1 MSPPSQAADL
11 MAPFA
16 TWLGRWEG
24 EGRGLWEAE
33 PPFRYRETLAIEAVP
48 NRALLRLTQ
57 RATVLASGD
66 VSHSEVGF
74 LRLLPDQLVELM
86 VVVPAGYVEI
96 HTGRLQ
102 DGALVLTP
110 QTISWVTDGPSAAP
124 SAADAGA
131 QSRPPSERGRHCCGQ
146 RRGVQ
151 ARGVVAS
158 ESSADELTRVRR
170 PESSP
175 LLKSW

>member
-1 MSPPSQAADL
+1 

-66 VSHSEVGF
+66 LSHFEVGF

-110 QTISWVTDGPSAAP
+110 QTISRSPTARPLRLVQRTLELNHNLLRNAVGIAVGNEEVSEHVESWLQRAAP
-124 SAADAGA
+124 TS
-131 QSRPPSERGRHCCGQ
+131 
-146 RRGVQ
+146 
-151 ARGVVAS
+151 
-158 ESSADELTRVRR
+158 
-170 PESSP
+170 
-175 LLKSW
+175 

>member
-33 PPFRYRETLAIEAVP
+33 LPFRYRETLAI
-48 NRALLRLTQ
+48 
-57 RATVLASGD
+57 LASGD
-66 VSHSEVGF
+66 LSHFEVGF

-110 QTISWVTDGPSAAP
+110 QTISGSPTARPLRLVQRTLELNHDLLRNAVGIAVGNEEVSKHVESWLQRAAP
-124 SAADAGA
+124 TS
-131 QSRPPSERGRHCCGQ
+131 
-146 RRGVQ
+146 
-151 ARGVVAS
+151 
-158 ESSADELTRVRR
+158 
-170 PESSP
+170 
-175 LLKSW
+175 

>member
-66 VSHSEVGF
+66 LSHFEVGF

-110 QTISWVTDGPSAAP
+110 QTISGSPTARPLRLVQRTLELNHDLLRNVVGIAVGNEEVSKHVESWLQRAAP
-124 SAADAGA
+124 TS
-131 QSRPPSERGRHCCGQ
+131 
-146 RRGVQ
+146 
-151 ARGVVAS
+151 
-158 ESSADELTRVRR
+158 
-170 PESSP
+170 
-175 LLKSW
+175 

>member
-33 PPFRYRETLAIEAVP
+33 LPFRYRETLAIEPVP

-66 VSHSEVGF
+66 LSHFEVGF

-110 QTISWVTDGPSAAP
+110 QTISGSPTARPLRLVQRTLELNHDLLRNAVGIAVGNEEVSKHVESWLQRAAP
-124 SAADAGA
+124 TS
-131 QSRPPSERGRHCCGQ
+131 
-146 RRGVQ
+146 
-151 ARGVVAS
+151 
-158 ESSADELTRVRR
+158 
-170 PESSP
+170 
-175 LLKSW
+175 